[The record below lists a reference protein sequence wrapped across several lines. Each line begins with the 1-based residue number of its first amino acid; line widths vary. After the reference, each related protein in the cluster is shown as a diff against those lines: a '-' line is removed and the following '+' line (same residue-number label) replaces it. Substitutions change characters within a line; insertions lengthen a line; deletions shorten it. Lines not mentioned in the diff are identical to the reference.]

1 MPYMKKAAFC
11 IENDEVL
18 TKLSGDP
25 MEVLSTLEDLYDGGG
40 IEDKDTVTFISEY
53 PSGTT
58 FTASGNPEIVVPQ
71 VLELFD
77 YLQDNDESDSDED
90 SEDFDD
96 DSKDDLDDED
106 YLDGEDDD
114 DLDDEDLGDDDLD
127 DLDDDDLD
135 DDDLDSDN
143 DDDEESDSLEEVW
156 SELETLFGDFLEDNF
171 DDGDLVI
178 YKISK

>member
-1 MPYMKKAAFC
+1 MPYMKKATFC

-77 YLQDNDESDSDED
+77 YLQDNNDSDSDED

-114 DLDDEDLGDDDLD
+114 DLDD
-127 DLDDDDLD
+127 DDLD

-143 DDDEESDSLEEVW
+143 DDDEDEESDSLEEVW